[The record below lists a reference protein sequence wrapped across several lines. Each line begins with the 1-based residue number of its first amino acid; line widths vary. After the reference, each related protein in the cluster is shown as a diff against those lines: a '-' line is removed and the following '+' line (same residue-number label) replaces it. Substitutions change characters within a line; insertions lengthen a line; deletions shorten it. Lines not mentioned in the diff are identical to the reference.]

1 MIYRNGGKRLLDLSL
16 GLCGLAL
23 FALPIVLAILA
34 VKLSSPGPAFF
45 FQTRV
50 GRNRQ
55 TFRIYKL
62 RTMAVDPNRRVA
74 VQVDKN
80 DPGVFA
86 AGRFLRR
93 FKIDEMPQIFNVVR
107 GDMSFVGPR
116 PCLEE
121 TRDGMPDWAR
131 RRFEVRPGITG
142 LAQTKGN
149 IALSWEKRWE
159 QDIQYVD
166 RLSFP
171 LDVWLVLKTV
181 LVVILGEEK
190 FGEPV

>member
-16 GLCGLAL
+16 GLCALAL
-23 FALPIVLAILA
+23 FALPILVAIVA

-50 GRNRQ
+50 GRKGQ
-55 TFRIYKL
+55 VFRIYKL
-62 RTMAVDPNRRVA
+62 RTMTVDPTRLSS
-74 VQVDKN
+74 VQVGQN
-80 DPGVFA
+80 DPSVFA
-86 AGRFLRR
+86 VGRFLRR

-121 TRDGMPDWAR
+121 TRNEMPGWAR

-149 IALSWEKRWE
+149 VALSWKKRWE
-159 QDIQYVD
+159 QDIQYVN

-190 FGEPV
+190 FGEIT

>member
-1 MIYRNGGKRLLDLSL
+1 MIYRNGGKRLLDLTL
-16 GLCGLAL
+16 GLCALAL
-23 FALPIVLAILA
+23 FALPILLAVFA

-50 GRNRQ
+50 GRKGQ
-55 TFRIYKL
+55 AFRIYKL
-62 RTMAVDPNRRVA
+62 RTMNVDPTRRGT
-74 VQVDKN
+74 VQVRQN

-93 FKIDEMPQIFNVVR
+93 FKIDEMPQIFNVIR

-121 TRDGMPDWAR
+121 TRNEMPDWAR

-149 IALSWEKRWE
+149 VALSWENRWE
-159 QDIQYVD
+159 QDIQYVN

-190 FGEPV
+190 FGEIK